1 MRTATA
7 VVLAVFG
14 VWLLLR
20 RRTDAERVVVAWGD
34 GSELELELEPGSPG
48 RDRLVAV
55 AQEALR

>member
-1 MRTATA
+1 VRTATA

-34 GSELELELEPGSPG
+34 GSELELEPGSPG